1 MYQEKQP
8 IIKLPN
14 SYQQQFV
21 PDYMKDNKYWVK
33 RKKNNES
40 AKMSREAQRIKGD
53 LFLLCHKKTHRAYVK
68 IFLVLKFVPFSFS
81 DLEIHFV

>member
-1 MYQEKQP
+1 MTSIFTENNQEYTLCTIYQKKHP

-14 SYQQQFV
+14 FYQQQFV

-53 LFLLCHKKTHRAYVK
+53 LFYLATKKK
-68 IFLVLKFVPFSFS
+68 N
-81 DLEIHFV
+81 

>member
-1 MYQEKQP
+1 MTSIFTVTNKEYILCTIYQKKHP

-14 SYQQQFV
+14 FFQQQFV

-53 LFLLCHKKTHRAYVK
+53 LFLPCHKNKN
-68 IFLVLKFVPFSFS
+68 
-81 DLEIHFV
+81 